1 MAGQGMAEHG
11 GAGRGGAGLSSFQLM
26 DAQILRW
33 EEEFRREDARRAL
46 LTPQE
51 LEEERAREMGTPARV
66 PLFLTYDNG
75 YAPIHWNLVRQ
86 EEGDNLPPLEELEEG
101 DEPVELEEGDE
112 PPPLEDGP
120 PEDLRGGSRAGA

>member
-1 MAGQGMAEHG
+1 MLEI
-11 GAGRGGAGLSSFQLM
+11 R
-26 DAQILRW
+26 RV
-33 EEEFRREDARRAL
+33 FRLEDARRAL

-51 LEEERAREMGTPARV
+51 LEEERAREMGTLARV

-86 EEGDNLPPLEELEEG
+86 QEGGNLPSLEDLEEG
-101 DEPVELEEGDE
+101 SE